1 MQVQTGQKEKQP
13 SEVGRQR
20 YIEESLNWNYN
31 KKHSTMTPTVQGN
44 IFWEPS
50 DVQKLFFF
58 FLKGPD

>member
-20 YIEESLNWNYN
+20 YIEEPLNWNYN

-50 DVQKLFFF
+50 DVQAE
-58 FLKGPD
+58 